1 MHQALAAEV
10 DTLVDLGWTLRSGT
24 NTTAALQT
32 RGPFNW
38 FLFALS
44 MLLSL
49 GVGGLIYLT
58 FWLTMDRADVFL
70 RLADDRV
77 KIAGD
82 DLLVDDQKAKKE
94 RTRRLLRDVKERGL
108 WLAAWP
114 AVLAALVNVGLWFM
128 IIWAFVAIVR

>member
-10 DTLVDLGWTLRSGT
+10 HTLVDMGWKLRSGT
-24 NTTAALQT
+24 STTAALQT

-44 MLLSL
+44 ILFFL

-70 RLADDRV
+70 RVADDRV
-77 KIAGD
+77 RITGD
-82 DLLVDDQKAKKE
+82 DLLVERQKAE
-94 RTRRLLRDVKERGL
+94 GDRTRRLARDVKERGF

-114 AVLAALVNVGLWFM
+114 AVLAALVNIGLWFLLV
-128 IIWAFVAIVR
+128 WAFVALVR